1 MTTPPYPPSQP
12 GPYGQPNPDPY
23 GQQPGGYGQQPGQY
37 GQPGQSGQYGQQP
50 YGQQPTEQYGQQPFG
65 QDPYGQTQQW
75 GQPSQPNYGGGF
87 DPQQKPKNQGK
98 IIAIVVAVVLVL
110 AGAGVGVYL
119 ATKGDDKDTAGG
131 GGDKTSTSAPDDTG
145 TSEEETSEEETT
157 TTTAEESTGAAG
169 SASDAQVGDCVRVN
183 VASASNADV
192 ETIGCSDETAVYV
205 VAARL
210 DSDTAECPDGN
221 YVTYTEAGTLKLCM
235 ALDLD
240 EGTCF
245 ESTDLD
251 DKPVACSDP
260 TATFLITDVLEGVDD
275 AGQCTTPDNLRYS
288 QPPLTICLGPPTG

>member
-12 GPYGQPNPDPY
+12 GPYGQDPY

-50 YGQQPTEQYGQQPFG
+50 YGQQPTEQYGQQQPYG
-65 QDPYGQTQQW
+65 TDPYGQTQQW

-87 DPQQKPKNQGK
+87 DPQQQKPKNQGK
-98 IIAIVVAVVLVL
+98 IIAIVVIAVLVL
-110 AGAGVGVYL
+110 AGAGVGIFL
-119 ATKGDDKDTAGG
+119 ATKGDDNNNAGG
-131 GGDKTSTSAPDDTG
+131 GGDKSSSAPENTD

-157 TTTAEESTGAAG
+157 EETTSEEEEPSEGG
-169 SASDAQVGDCVRVN
+169 SASDAQVGDCIRVN
-183 VASASNADV
+183 VASETDADV
-192 ETIGCSDETAVYV
+192 ETIGCSDDTAVYV

-251 DKPVACSDP
+251 DKPVECSDP
-260 TATFLITDVLEGVDD
+260 TATYLITDVLEGVDD
-275 AGQCTTPDNLRYS
+275 ASQCTTPDNLRYS